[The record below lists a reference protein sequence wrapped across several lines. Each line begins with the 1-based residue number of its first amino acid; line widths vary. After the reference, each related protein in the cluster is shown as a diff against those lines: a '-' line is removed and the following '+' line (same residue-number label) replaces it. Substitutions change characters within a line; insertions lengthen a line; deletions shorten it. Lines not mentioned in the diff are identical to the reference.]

1 MAEQINQ
8 ILEDVVMLDN
18 QRKKSLKNLL
28 DIKLNTFEVFD
39 DLIIDYISSISVLI
53 ENDRDLKKDS
63 SFFYLMIW
71 ASKKKLIDFK
81 KKNLSN
87 YFRIGRGLA
96 FHICPKNVPMNFIY
110 SFFFGLLSG
119 NSNVIKIPSQNFP
132 EKKKLVKL
140 INKSLKNKKFKKIRD
155 SNKFVEFDSSN
166 SPLAANIS
174 LLSDIKI
181 IWGSDETIQ
190 NVKNF
195 KENPRCVTISFPD
208 RISFAVFNTE
218 KLKFLKKNNFKSVI
232 KNFYNDSYFMNQLAC
247 NSPHHIFWING
258 IKNKQ
263 LIENFWDEL
272 AIISKNNFMFNE
284 IDAVNKKMKQ
294 IEILLGNKKFKIKKE
309 YLNNLTII
317 DTNKDKKKYIDDFR
331 GLNGIFY
338 EKNIN
343 HIDDLSNFITKKTQT
358 ILSWGVGMNDF
369 RNFMIKNNITGVDRI
384 VNIGNGFDIDLNWDG
399 YSLINTL
406 SRVVRIDNDI

>member
-1 MAEQINQ
+1 
-8 ILEDVVMLDN
+8 ML
-18 QRKKSLKNLL
+18 
-28 DIKLNTFEVFD
+28 
-39 DLIIDYISSISVLI
+39 
-53 ENDRDLKKDS
+53 
-63 SFFYLMIW
+63 
-71 ASKKKLIDFK
+71 
-81 KKNLSN
+81 
-87 YFRIGRGLA
+87 G
-96 FHICPKNVPMNFIY
+96 
-110 SFFFGLLSG
+110 
-119 NSNVIKIPSQNFP
+119 
-132 EKKKLVKL
+132 
-140 INKSLKNKKFKKIRD
+140 
-155 SNKFVEFDSSN
+155 
-166 SPLAANIS
+166 
-174 LLSDIKI
+174 
-181 IWGSDETIQ
+181 
-190 NVKNF
+190 
-195 KENPRCVTISFPD
+195 
-208 RISFAVFNTE
+208 
-218 KLKFLKKNNFKSVI
+218 
-232 KNFYNDSYFMNQLAC
+232 

-294 IEILLGNKKFKIKKE
+294 IQILLGNKKFKIKKE

-358 ILSWGVGMNDF
+358 ILSWGVGTNDF

-406 SRVVRIDNDI
+406 SRVVRFDNDI